1 MSVPTILAFI
11 FYIIGMIAIGV
22 WSYRKTSTIDDY
34 VLGGRSLNGWVTAL
48 SAQASDMSGWLLLG
62 LPGYAY
68 AAGLSSMWIAIG

>member
-48 SAQASDMSGWLLLG
+48 SAHWRKIFIKRYFGKMLLKKSWYG
-62 LPGYAY
+62 
-68 AAGLSSMWIAIG
+68 